1 MFFSKRKKQGGS
13 GCEGY
18 IQALYP
24 CAGSPL
30 SGWPLWTP
38 GSVCPGG
45 AWCSGRRSPE
55 ADCASDQLSSSPT
68 EEAGER
74 EREGEREEEGEREK
88 EREGERRGERERER
102 ERG

>member
-1 MFFSKRKKQGGS
+1 MTAIYHLNNLIALYLVFLQKKKARGS

-24 CAGSPL
+24 CAASPL

-68 EEAGER
+68 EETRDR
-74 EREGEREEEGEREK
+74 ERQRK
-88 EREGERRGERERER
+88 RRKGHSTR
-102 ERG
+102 